1 MSDAAIE
8 LMLSFVIWP
17 YLVVFLVYLHDWI
30 GRILRRIRKEEVTG
44 K

>member
-1 MSDAAIE
+1 MTDVAIE
-8 LMLSFVIWP
+8 TILSFVIWP
-17 YLVVFLVYLHDWI
+17 YLVVFSVYLHDWI